1 MTHYDV
7 FNGDADGICALHQLR
22 LAYPAASQLVTGV
35 KRDITLLER
44 VVAKPGDKITVLDIS
59 LDKNR
64 EALLALL
71 ERGVQV
77 AWFDHHFPGDVPA
90 HRGFEAHIDR
100 APDICTSLLVDRFLQ
115 GRYRIWAVV
124 GAFGDNLHEAAR
136 RAAEPLQL
144 SAGELDA
151 LQSLG
156 TCLNYNGYG
165 ETLADLHF
173 PPDELY
179 RLLHRHADPFAFIA
193 GEPAF
198 HQLQQ
203 GYAED
208 MAKAEGL
215 QPEMGTPACALYILP
230 DAPWSRRASGS
241 FGNLLAQSRP
251 NRAHAILTRRSG
263 GYTVSVRAPLATPT
277 GADELCR
284 RFDSGGGRKAAAGIN
299 CLPDGKVEEFVAAFR
314 AAWGSGSSPD

>member
-1 MTHYDV
+1 MTHFDV

-22 LAYPAASQLVTGV
+22 LAYPADGQLITGV

-44 VVAKPGDKITVLDIS
+44 VAAKPGDTITVLDIS

-71 ERGVQV
+71 EQGAQV
-77 AWFDHHFPGDVPA
+77 AYFDHHFSGDIPA
-90 HRGFEAHIDR
+90 HPGFEAHIDR

-136 RAAEPLQL
+136 RAAEPLHLSVGQL
-144 SAGELDA
+144 DT

-156 TCLNYNGYG
+156 DCLNYNSYG

-173 PPDELY
+173 SPDELY

-198 HQLQQ
+198 RQLQQ
-203 GYAED
+203 GYVED
-208 MAKAEGL
+208 MARAGEL
-215 QPEMGTPACALYILP
+215 QPEMATEACALYLLP
-230 DAPWSRRASGS
+230 DAPWSRRVSGS
-241 FGNLLAQSRP
+241 FGNRLAQSWP
-251 NRAHAILTRRSG
+251 NRAHAILTRRLD
-263 GYTVSVRAPLATPT
+263 GYTVSVRAPLAAPT

-299 CLPDGKVEEFVAAFR
+299 CLPESKVVEFVEGFR
-314 AAWGSGSSPD
+314 AAWGSLTPD

>member
-22 LAYPAASQLVTGV
+22 LAYPRDSQLITGV

-71 ERGVQV
+71 ELGARVV
-77 AWFDHHFPGDVPA
+77 YFDHHFPGDIPA
-90 HRGFEAHIDR
+90 HRDFDAHIDR
-100 APDICTSLLVDRFLQ
+100 APDICTSLLVDRFLH

-124 GAFGDNLHEAAR
+124 GAFGDNLHQAAR
-136 RAAEPLQL
+136 RAAESLHL
-144 SAGELDA
+144 SADQLDA

-156 TCLNYNGYG
+156 ECLNYNGYG

-173 PPDELY
+173 PPAELY
-179 RLLHRHADPFAFIA
+179 RLLHCHVDPFAFIA
-193 GEPAF
+193 EEPAF
-198 HQLQQ
+198 HQLRQ

-208 MAKAEGL
+208 MAKAEEL
-215 QPEMGTPACALYILP
+215 QPEMATAACALYILP
-230 DAPWSRRASGS
+230 DAPWSRRVSGS
-241 FGNLLAQSRP
+241 FSNRLAQSWP
-251 NRAHAILTRRSG
+251 NRAHAILTQRSG
-263 GYTVSVRAPLATPT
+263 GYTVSVRAPLAAPT

-299 CLPDGKVEEFVAAFR
+299 CLPESKVVEFVEEFR
-314 AAWGSGSSPD
+314 AAWG

>member
-22 LAYPAASQLVTGV
+22 LAYPAGSRLVTGV

-77 AWFDHHFPGDVPA
+77 AYFDHHFSGEIPA
-90 HRGFEAHIDR
+90 HPGFEAHIDR
-100 APDICTSLLVDRFLQ
+100 SPDICTSLLVDRFLQ
-115 GRYRIWAVV
+115 GRHRIWAVV
-124 GAFGDNLHEAAR
+124 GAFGDNLSKAAR
-136 RAAEPLQL
+136 LAAESLGLNDDQ
-144 SAGELDA
+144 LDA

-156 TCLNYNGYG
+156 VCLNYNGYG

-173 PPDELY
+173 PPEELY

-198 HQLQQ
+198 RQLQL

-215 QPEMGTPACALYILP
+215 QPEMETEACALYFLP
-230 DAPWSRRASGS
+230 DEPWSRRVSGS
-241 FGNLLAQSRP
+241 FGNFLAQSSP
-251 NRAHAILTRRSG
+251 SRAHAILTRRAQ
-263 GYTVSVRAPLATPT
+263 GYTVSVRAPLAAPT

-284 RFDSGGGRKAAAGIN
+284 RFASGGGRKAAAGIN
-299 CLPDGKVEEFVAAFR
+299 CLADAQLAEFVAALR
-314 AAWGSGSSPD
+314 TAWSQ

>member
-22 LAYPAASQLVTGV
+22 LAYPVDSQLITGV

-71 ERGVQV
+71 EQGAEV
-77 AWFDHHFPGDVPA
+77 AYFDHHFPGTIPA
-90 HRGFEAHIDR
+90 HPGFDAHIDR

-136 RAAEPLQL
+136 RAAEPLHL
-144 SAGELDA
+144 SAGQLDA
-151 LQSLG
+151 LHSLG
-156 TCLNYNGYG
+156 ECLNYNGYG

-198 HQLQQ
+198 RLLQQ

-208 MAKAEGL
+208 MAKAGELPPGMAT
-215 QPEMGTPACALYILP
+215 EACALYLLP
-230 DAPWSRRASGS
+230 DAPWSRRVSGS
-241 FGNLLAQSRP
+241 FGNRLAQSWP
-251 NRAHAILTRRSG
+251 NRAHAILTRRAG
-263 GYTVSVRAPLATPT
+263 GYTVSVRAPLAAPT

-299 CLPDGKVEEFVAAFR
+299 CLPEAKGEEFVAAFR
-314 AAWGSGSSPD
+314 VAWG

>member
-44 VVAKPGDKITVLDIS
+44 VVAKPDDKITVLDIS

-77 AWFDHHFPGDVPA
+77 AWFDHHFSGDVPA
-90 HRGFEAHIDR
+90 HRGFEVHIDR

-115 GRYRIWAVV
+115 GRHRIWAVV
-124 GAFGDNLHEAAR
+124 GAFGDNLHAAAR

-144 SAGELDA
+144 SADQLDA
-151 LQSLG
+151 LHSLG

-193 GEPAF
+193 EEPAF
-198 HQLQQ
+198 RQLQQ

-208 MAKAEGL
+208 MAKADGL
-215 QPEMGTPACALYILP
+215 QPELETQTCALYILP
-230 DAPWSRRASGS
+230 DAPWSRRVSGS
-241 FGNLLAQSRP
+241 FGNLLAQSWP
-251 NRAHAILTRRSG
+251 NRAHAILTHRSG
-263 GYTVSVRAPLATPT
+263 GYTVSVRAPLAAPT

-299 CLPDGKVEEFVAAFR
+299 CLPEAKVEEFVAQFR
-314 AAWGSGSSPD
+314 AAWG

>member
-1 MTHYDV
+1 MAHYDV

-22 LAYPAASQLVTGV
+22 LAYPADSQLITGV

-71 ERGVQV
+71 ERGARV
-77 AWFDHHFPGDVPA
+77 AYFDHHFSGDIPA
-90 HRGFEAHIDR
+90 HHGLEAHIDR
-100 APDICTSLLVDRFLQ
+100 APDVCTSLLVDRFLQ

-124 GAFGDNLHEAAR
+124 GAFGDNLYEAAR
-136 RAAEPLQL
+136 RAAEPLHL
-144 SAGELDA
+144 SADQIDV

-156 TCLNYNGYG
+156 ICLNYNGYG

-179 RLLHRHADPFAFIA
+179 RLLHGHADPFDFIV

-198 HQLQQ
+198 RQLQQ

-208 MAKAEGL
+208 MAKAGEI
-215 QPEMGTPACALYILP
+215 QPEMATDACALYILP
-230 DAPWSRRASGS
+230 DAPWSRRVSGS
-241 FGNLLAQSRP
+241 FGNRLAQSWP
-251 NRAHAILTRRSG
+251 KRAHAILTRRAG
-263 GYTVSVRAPLATPT
+263 GYTVSVRAPLAAPT

-299 CLPDGKVEEFVAAFR
+299 CLPDAYLDAFVAQFR
-314 AAWGSGSSPD
+314 AVWG

>member
-22 LAYPAASQLVTGV
+22 LAYPRDSQLITGV

-71 ERGVQV
+71 EQGTRVV
-77 AWFDHHFPGDVPA
+77 YFDHHFPGDIPA

-100 APDICTSLLVDRFLQ
+100 APDVCTSLLVDRFLQ

-136 RAAEPLQL
+136 RAAESLHL
-144 SAGELDA
+144 SADQLDA

-156 TCLNYNGYG
+156 IYLNYNGYG

-173 PPDELY
+173 PPDQLY
-179 RLLHRHADPFAFIA
+179 RLLHHYSDPFAFIA

-198 HQLQQ
+198 HQLRQ

-208 MAKAEGL
+208 MAKAGEL
-215 QPEMGTPACALYILP
+215 QPEMATEACALYILP
-230 DAPWSRRASGS
+230 DAPWSRRVSGS
-241 FGNLLAQSRP
+241 FGNRLAQSWP
-251 NRAHAILTRRSG
+251 KRAHAILTRRSD
-263 GYTVSVRAPLATPT
+263 GYTVSVRAPLAAPT

-284 RFDSGGGRKAAAGIN
+284 RFDNGGGRKAAAGIN
-299 CLPDGKVEEFVAAFR
+299 CLPEASLDEFVAQFR
-314 AAWGSGSSPD
+314 AAWSPATSA

>member
-1 MTHYDV
+1 MTYYDV

-22 LAYPAASQLVTGV
+22 LAFPADSRLITGV

-77 AWFDHHFPGDVPA
+77 AWFDHHFPGDIPA
-90 HRGFEAHIDR
+90 HPGFEAHIDR

-124 GAFGDNLHEAAR
+124 GAFGDNLHAAAR
-136 RAAEPLQL
+136 RAAEPLHL
-144 SAGELDA
+144 SAGQLDA

-156 TCLNYNGYG
+156 ECLNYNGYG

-173 PPDELY
+173 SPDELY

-198 HQLQQ
+198 RQLQQ

-215 QPEMGTPACALYILP
+215 QPEMATEACALYVLP
-230 DAPWSRRASGS
+230 DAPWSRRVSGS
-241 FGNLLAQSRP
+241 FSNRLAQSRP
-251 NRAHAILTRRSG
+251 NRAHAILTRRSE
-263 GYTVSVRAPLATPT
+263 GYTVSVRAPLAAPT

-284 RFDSGGGRKAAAGIN
+284 RFDSGGGRMAAAGIN
-299 CLPDGKVEEFVAAFR
+299 CLPEAQLDAFVTQFR
-314 AAWGSGSSPD
+314 SAWSQGATD

>member
-1 MTHYDV
+1 MIHYDV

-22 LAYPAASQLVTGV
+22 LAYPRDSQLITGV

-71 ERGVQV
+71 ELGARVV
-77 AWFDHHFPGDVPA
+77 YFDHHFPGDIPA
-90 HRGFEAHIDR
+90 HLGFDAHIDR

-136 RAAEPLQL
+136 RAAESLHL
-144 SAGELDA
+144 STDQLDA

-156 TCLNYNGYG
+156 ECLNYNGYG

-193 GEPAF
+193 EEPAF
-198 HQLQQ
+198 HQLRQ

-208 MAKAEGL
+208 MAKAGEL
-215 QPEMGTPACALYILP
+215 KPEMATEACALYILP
-230 DAPWSRRASGS
+230 DAPWSRRVSGS
-241 FGNLLAQSRP
+241 FGNRLAQSWP
-251 NRAHAILTRRSG
+251 KRAHAILTRRLN
-263 GYTVSVRAPLATPT
+263 GYTVSVRAPLDAPT

-284 RFDSGGGRKAAAGIN
+284 RFDTGGGRKAAAGIN
-299 CLPDGKVEEFVAAFR
+299 CLPESKVVEFVEEFRV
-314 AAWGSGSSPD
+314 AWGSV

>member
-22 LAYPAASQLVTGV
+22 LAYPRDSQLITGV

-44 VVAKPGDKITVLDIS
+44 VVAKPGDRITVLDIS

-64 EALLALL
+64 EALLASLD
-71 ERGVQV
+71 RGARVIY
-77 AWFDHHFPGDVPA
+77 FDHHFPCDIPA
-90 HRGFEAHIDR
+90 HRGFEAYIDR
-100 APDICTSLLVDRFLQ
+100 APDVCTSLLVDRFLQ

-136 RAAEPLQL
+136 RAAELLHL
-144 SAGELDA
+144 SAGQLDA

-156 TCLNYNGYG
+156 ECLNYNGYG

-179 RLLHRHADPFAFIA
+179 RLLHCHADPFAFIA
-193 GEPAF
+193 EAPAF
-198 HQLQQ
+198 QQLRQ

-208 MAKAEGL
+208 MAKAEEL
-215 QPEMGTPACALYILP
+215 QPELATDACALYSLP
-230 DAPWSRRASGS
+230 DAPWSRRVSGS
-241 FGNLLAQSRP
+241 FGNRLAQSWP
-251 NRAHAILTRRSG
+251 NRAHAILTRRSN
-263 GYTVSVRAPLATPT
+263 GYTVSVRAPLAAPT

-299 CLPDGKVEEFVAAFR
+299 CLPEAKVAEFVAQFR
-314 AAWGSGSSPD
+314 AAWG

>member
-1 MTHYDV
+1 MAHYDV

-22 LAYPAASQLVTGV
+22 LAYPTDSQLITGV

-44 VVAKPGDKITVLDIS
+44 VVAKPGDKVTVLDVS

-71 ERGVQV
+71 EHGAQV
-77 AWFDHHFPGDVPA
+77 AYFDHHFPGDIPA
-90 HRGFEAHIDR
+90 HRSFEVHIDR
-100 APDICTSLLVDRFLQ
+100 APDVCTSLLVDRFLQ

-136 RAAEPLQL
+136 RAAESLHL
-144 SAGELDA
+144 SADQLDA

-156 TCLNYNGYG
+156 ECLNYNGYG

-179 RLLHRHADPFAFIA
+179 RLLHCYVDPFAFIA
-193 GEPAF
+193 EEPAF
-198 HQLQQ
+198 QQLRQ

-208 MAKAEGL
+208 MAKAEEL
-215 QPEMGTPACALYILP
+215 QPEMATEACALYILP
-230 DAPWSRRASGS
+230 DAPWSRRVSGS
-241 FGNLLAQSRP
+241 FSNRLAQSWP
-251 NRAHAILTRRSG
+251 KRAHAILTRRSD
-263 GYTVSVRAPLATPT
+263 GYTVSVRAPLAAPT

-299 CLPDGKVEEFVAAFR
+299 CLVDAKLDKFVEEFR
-314 AAWGSGSSPD
+314 AAWA

>member
-22 LAYPAASQLVTGV
+22 LAYPVDSQLITGV

-64 EALLALL
+64 AALLALL
-71 ERGVQV
+71 EKGARVV
-77 AWFDHHFPGDVPA
+77 YFDHHFPGDIPA
-90 HRGFEAHIDR
+90 HPGFEVHIDR
-100 APDICTSLLVDRFLQ
+100 APDVCTSLLVDRFLQ

-124 GAFGDNLHEAAR
+124 GAFGDNLHAAAR

-144 SAGELDA
+144 SADQLDA

-156 TCLNYNGYG
+156 VCLNYNGYG

-179 RLLHRHADPFAFIA
+179 RLLHCHADPFAFIA

-208 MAKAEGL
+208 MAKAEEL
-215 QPEMGTPACALYILP
+215 QPEMATEACALYILP
-230 DAPWSRRASGS
+230 DAPWSRRVSGS
-241 FGNLLAQSRP
+241 LGNRLAQSWP
-251 NRAHAILTRRSG
+251 NRAHAILTRRSA
-263 GYTVSVRAPLATPT
+263 GYTVSVRAPLAAPT

-299 CLPDGKVEEFVAAFR
+299 CLPEAKVEEFVAQFR
-314 AAWGSGSSPD
+314 AAWGSSD

>member
-22 LAYPAASQLVTGV
+22 LAYPRDSQLITGV

-44 VVAKPGDKITVLDIS
+44 VVAKPGDRVTVFDIS

-64 EALLALL
+64 EALLTLL
-71 ERGVQV
+71 DGGARVV
-77 AWFDHHFPGDVPA
+77 YFDHHFPGDIPA
-90 HRGFEAHIDR
+90 HLGFDAHIDR

-115 GRYRIWAVV
+115 AQYRIWAVV
-124 GAFGDNLHEAAR
+124 GAFGDNLHKAAR
-136 RAAEPLQL
+136 RAAEPLLLNADQ
-144 SAGELDA
+144 LDA

-156 TCLNYNGYG
+156 ECLNYNGYG

-179 RLLHRHADPFAFIA
+179 RLLHGYTDPFAFIA
-193 GEPAF
+193 EAPALQ
-198 HQLQQ
+198 QLQQ

-208 MAKAEGL
+208 MAKAGAL
-215 QPEMGTPACALYILP
+215 QPEMVTETCALYILP
-230 DAPWSRRASGS
+230 DEAWSRRVSGS
-241 FGNLLAQSRP
+241 FGNRLAQSWP
-251 NRAHAILTRRSG
+251 NRAHAILTRRSN
-263 GYTVSVRAPLATPT
+263 GYTVSVRAPLTAPT
-277 GADELCR
+277 GADDLCR

-299 CLPDGKVEEFVAAFR
+299 CLPESKVVEFVEEFR
-314 AAWGSGSSPD
+314 AAWC

>member
-22 LAYPAASQLVTGV
+22 LAYPADSQLITGV

-44 VVAKPGDKITVLDIS
+44 VMAKPGDKITVLDIS

-71 ERGVQV
+71 ERGAQV
-77 AWFDHHFPGDVPA
+77 VYFDHHFSGDLPA
-90 HRGFEAHIDR
+90 HRGFEVHIDS
-100 APDICTSLLVDRFLQ
+100 APDVCTSLLVDRFLQ

-136 RAAEPLQL
+136 RAAKPLRL
-144 SAGELDA
+144 SADQLDA

-156 TCLNYNGYG
+156 VCLNYNGYG

-179 RLLHRHADPFAFIA
+179 RLLHGHADPFAFIA

-198 HQLQQ
+198 RQLQQ
-203 GYAED
+203 GYVED
-208 MAKAEGL
+208 MAKAGEL
-215 QPEMGTPACALYILP
+215 QPEMATGAVALYILP
-230 DAPWSRRASGS
+230 DAPWSRRVSGS
-241 FGNLLAQSRP
+241 FGNRLSQSWP
-251 NRAHAILTRRSG
+251 KRAHAILARRSG
-263 GYTVSVRAPLATPT
+263 GYTVSVRAPLAAPM
-277 GADELCR
+277 GADDLCR

-299 CLPDGKVEEFVAAFR
+299 CLPDAHLDAFVAQFR
-314 AAWGSGSSPD
+314 AVWG

>member
-22 LAYPAASQLVTGV
+22 LAYPADSQLITGV

-71 ERGVQV
+71 ERGAQV
-77 AWFDHHFPGDVPA
+77 VYFDHHFSGDIPV
-90 HRGFEAHIDR
+90 HRGFEVHIDR
-100 APDICTSLLVDRFLQ
+100 APGTCTSLLVDRFLQ
-115 GRYRIWAVV
+115 GRHRVWAVV

-136 RAAEPLQL
+136 HAAEPLHL
-144 SAGELDA
+144 SADQLDA

-156 TCLNYNGYG
+156 VCLNYNGYG

-179 RLLHRHADPFAFIA
+179 RLLHHYADPFAFIA

-198 HQLQQ
+198 RQLQQ

-208 MAKAEGL
+208 MAKAEEL
-215 QPEMGTPACALYILP
+215 QPEMATQACALYILP
-230 DAPWSRRASGS
+230 DAPWSRRVSGS
-241 FGNLLAQSRP
+241 FGNRLAQSWP
-251 NRAHAILTRRSG
+251 KRAHAILTRRAE
-263 GYTVSVRAPLATPT
+263 GYTVSVRAPLAAPT

-299 CLPDGKVEEFVAAFR
+299 GLPEAKVGEFVAQFR
-314 AAWGSGSSPD
+314 AAWGYETC

>member
-1 MTHYDV
+1 MTYYDV

-22 LAYPAASQLVTGV
+22 LAYPVESQLITGV

-77 AWFDHHFPGDVPA
+77 AYFDHHFPGDIPA
-90 HRGFEAHIDR
+90 HRGFEVHIDR
-100 APDICTSLLVDRFLQ
+100 APDVCTSLLVDRFLQ
-115 GRYRIWAVV
+115 ARYHIWAVV

-136 RAAEPLQL
+136 RAAEQL
-144 SAGELDA
+144 HLSVRQLDV

-156 TCLNYNGYG
+156 VCLNYNGYG
-165 ETLADLHF
+165 ETLTDLHF
-173 PPDELY
+173 PPDALY
-179 RLLHRHADPFAFIA
+179 RLLHSHTDPFTFIA
-193 GEPAF
+193 EEPAF
-198 HQLQQ
+198 RQLQQ
-203 GYAED
+203 GYADD
-208 MAKAEGL
+208 MAKAAEL
-215 QPEMGTPACALYILP
+215 QPEMATEACALYVLP
-230 DAPWSRRASGS
+230 DAPWSRRVNGS
-241 FGNLLAQSRP
+241 FSNTLAQSSP
-251 NRAHAILTRRSG
+251 NRAHAILTHRPE
-263 GYTVSVRAPLATPT
+263 GYTVSVRAPLAAPT

-299 CLPDGKVEEFVAAFR
+299 GLPEAKLGDFVAQFQ
-314 AAWGSGSSPD
+314 AAWR